1 VATLPLTPPLAPML
15 ARLADDVPEGPEWIY
30 EPKWDGFRALV
41 FRNEDEVDVRS
52 RDDRGFVRYFPEL
65 TGLLSDR
72 LPTGCIVDAEIV
84 VSTGGGLD
92 FDSLSLRIHPA
103 ESRVR
108 HLADALPA
116 GVLAFDLLV
125 VDGMD
130 LSARPLSERLERL
143 RELAPLP
150 AGPGEL
156 LDSLATE
163 PSQLLLTPQTDDAG
177 AARAWTVDYEDRGLD
192 GVVAKRLDRPY
203 LFGKRDMVKV
213 KRQRTADCVVGGY
226 RLAKGGAGV
235 GSLLLGLYDDA
246 GILQY
251 VGHTSGLKAGER
263 GEVLDRLRPLEG
275 GSSFGG
281 GRTPGGVSR
290 WTGGRDPSWVALE
303 PRFVVEVRFDRMMG
317 GRFRHA
323 VGLARWR
330 TDKRPEECTFE
341 QVGAS

>member
-1 VATLPLTPPLAPML
+1 ML
-15 ARLADDVPEGPEWIY
+15 ARLADDVPEGPGWIY

-41 FRNEDEVDVRS
+41 FRNDDEVDVRS
-52 RDDRGFVRYFPEL
+52 RDDRGFVRYFPEVA
-65 TGLLSDR
+65 GLLSER
-72 LPTGCIVDAEIV
+72 LPRGCIVDAEIV
-84 VSTGGGLD
+84 VSTGRGLD

-108 HLADALPA
+108 QLADDLPA
-116 GVLAFDLLV
+116 GVLAFDLLAA
-125 VDGMD
+125 DGTD
-130 LSARPLSERLERL
+130 LTARPLAERLERL

-163 PSQLLLTPQTDDAG
+163 ASQLLLTPQTEDPNT
-177 AARAWTVDYEDRGLD
+177 ARAWTVDYEDRGLD

-213 KRQRTADCVVGGY
+213 KRQRIADCVVGGY
-226 RLAKGGAGV
+226 RLAKGGNGV
-235 GSLLLGLYDDA
+235 GSLLLGLYDDS
-246 GILQY
+246 GVLQY
-251 VGHTSGLKAGER
+251 VGHTSGLKAAER

-275 GSSFGG
+275 GVSFGG

-290 WTGGRDPSWVALE
+290 WTGGRDPSWVPLD
-303 PRFVVEVRFDRMMG
+303 PRLVVEVRFDRMMG

-330 TDKRPEECTFE
+330 ADKRPEECTFE
-341 QVGAS
+341 QVEPS